1 MEMTCM
7 MIISNVGMARSCYIE
22 AIDKAEEGKIEEAQA
37 LVEEGNKY
45 YVEGHHTHLGMI
57 QQEAAGEDVKVC
69 MLLIHAEDQLMSAE
83 TFQILAEKFIN
94 LAKHNK

>member
-1 MEMTCM
+1 M

-22 AIDKAEEGKIEEAQA
+22 AIDKAEEGKIEEAEA

-45 YVEGHHTHLGMI
+45 YVEGHHTHLSMI

-83 TFQILAEKFIN
+83 TFQILADKFIN